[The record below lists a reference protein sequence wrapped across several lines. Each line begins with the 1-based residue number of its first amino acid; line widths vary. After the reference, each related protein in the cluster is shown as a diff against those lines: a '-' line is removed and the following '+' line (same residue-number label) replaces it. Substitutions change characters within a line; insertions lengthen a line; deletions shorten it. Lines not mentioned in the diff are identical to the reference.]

1 MRIKANIYITLKP
14 SISDPQGL
22 TIAQGLE
29 QLGFK
34 SVDSVRAGK
43 YIELIIESPTI
54 SQAENDINQM
64 CEELL
69 SNPIIEDFK
78 FDLNNIG

>member
-1 MRIKANIYITLKP
+1 MRIKANIYISLKP

-22 TIAQGLE
+22 TIAQGLK

-34 SVDSVRAGK
+34 GIDSVRAGK
-43 YIELIIESPTI
+43 YLELIIESPTI
-54 SQAENDINQM
+54 AQAENDINQM

-69 SNPIIEDFK
+69 SNPIIEDFR
-78 FDLNNIG
+78 FDLK

>member
-1 MRIKANIYITLKP
+1 MRIKANIYISLKA

-22 TIAQGLE
+22 TIAQGLK

-34 SVDSVRAGK
+34 SIDSVRAGK
-43 YIELIIESPTI
+43 YLELIIESPTI
-54 SQAENDINQM
+54 AQAENDINQM

-69 SNPIIEDFK
+69 SNPIIEDFR
-78 FDLNNIG
+78 FDLNSMG